1 MADPSPDLIAL
12 LKRAR
17 RGSID
22 IFNDQGEEGSAQ
34 WGQQQQSSA
43 DNDEQAHQLLRL
55 PACLLLNDLDIGI
68 LPTDFGTHAIF
79 ASVTELDL
87 SGNRLHGDDDGG
99 LPYDM
104 FTSNLKQLR
113 VLYLGGPGPKFTP
126 EGALCNMLSSIPSS
140 IGNLTSLEHL
150 SLHDNNLS
158 TLPEEMYQ
166 CNMLHTLRLD
176 RNPIQSLP
184 SKLPQ
189 SLRVLHL
196 EGCPLPGTLDN
207 PDKLPISVLALAAM
221 LDDLLLPDGCHVG
234 IFFDNPL
241 SEMLTAT
248 ATNDA

>member
-34 WGQQQQSSA
+34 WGQQQSSVDNA
-43 DNDEQAHQLLRL
+43 DNNDDQLLRL

-68 LPTDFGTHAIF
+68 LPTDFGSHAIF
-79 ASVTELDL
+79 ASVIELDL
-87 SGNRLHGDDDGG
+87 SGNRLHGEDGG
-99 LPYDM
+99 LPYGM

-140 IGNLTSLEHL
+140 IGNLSNLEHL
-150 SLHDNNLS
+150 SLHDNNL
-158 TLPEEMYQ
+158 TALPEEMYQ
-166 CNMLHTLRLD
+166 CSMLHTLRLD

-196 EGCPLPGTLDN
+196 EGCPLPGTLDH
-207 PDKLPISVLALAAM
+207 PDKLPNSVLALAAM
-221 LDDLLLPDGCHVG
+221 LDDLLLPDVV
-234 IFFDNPL
+234 I
-241 SEMLTAT
+241 
-248 ATNDA
+248 

>member
-17 RGSID
+17 RGGID

-34 WGQQQQSSA
+34 WGQQSSDDDKQQ
-43 DNDEQAHQLLRL
+43 EVL

-68 LPTDFGTHAIF
+68 LPTDFGSHAIF

-87 SGNRLHGDDDGG
+87 SGNRLHGDG

-140 IGNLTSLEHL
+140 IGNLTNLEHL
-150 SLHDNNLS
+150 SL
-158 TLPEEMYQ
+158 
-166 CNMLHTLRLD
+166 NMIIILQHCRRRCINVICYIHSDLIV
-176 RNPIQSLP
+176 IQSIHYP
-184 SKLPQ
+184 
-189 SLRVLHL
+189 VNYH
-196 EGCPLPGTLDN
+196 N
-207 PDKLPISVLALAAM
+207 HYVYYI
-221 LDDLLLPDGCHVG
+221 
-234 IFFDNPL
+234 
-241 SEMLTAT
+241 
-248 ATNDA
+248 